1 MNAAAPPESKP
12 QILRAALRAADQGKI
27 SPDRGLASTQQ
38 GVNTGSPSMTQNGG
52 SAAPQ
57 NWIGRHR
64 KILLIGGPALLGVIA
79 LIFYLTGGRY
89 VSTDDAY
96 VQAARVEVSTDVS
109 GRIAEIDVRDNQYV
123 HKGDVLFKLDR
134 RSFLIAVA
142 DAQAQLAGAHLKV
155 PALQA
160 AYRQRKADEA
170 AARTT
175 LAYQQREFAR
185 QTQLQAEGISS
196 LAQLDQAK
204 NSFQSA
210 EQQLAAAEQQSAS
223 ALADLGGNPSAPAGS
238 RPVVRQA
245 QAALDRANLE
255 LSYSVVYAP
264 IEGIVTKVE
273 QIQVGDHVNAAAPL
287 FALMSGGDIWV
298 EANFKETDLTYVR
311 PGQQASFTVDAYP
324 TKTFTGRVMSTS
336 PGTGSSFSLL
346 PPENA
351 SGNWVKVVQR
361 VPVRISIDSAD
372 ASMPLAAGMSVLA
385 EVDTEHHRSLR
396 LLAFWN

>member
-1 MNAAAPPESKP
+1 M
-12 QILRAALRAADQGKI
+12 
-27 SPDRGLASTQQ
+27 TQDA
-38 GVNTGSPSMTQNGG
+38 GSP
-52 SAAPQ
+52 APQ
-57 NWIGRHR
+57 NWIGRYR
-64 KILLIGGPALLGVIA
+64 KSLLIGGPALFAVIV

-142 DAQAQLAGAHLKV
+142 DAQAQLAGANLKV

-160 AYRQRKADEA
+160 AYRQRRADEA

-204 NSFQSA
+204 NNFQSA

-223 ALADLGGNPSAPAGS
+223 ALADLGGNPSAKANS

-255 LSYSVVYAP
+255 LSYTIVYAP
-264 IEGIVTKVE
+264 IDGIVTKVE
-273 QIQVGDHVNAAAPL
+273 QIQVGDHVNAATPL
-287 FALMSGGDIWV
+287 FALMSGGNVWI

-311 PGQQASFTVDAYP
+311 PGQHATFMVDAYP
-324 TKTFTGRVMSTS
+324 SKTFTGMVMGTS

-346 PPENA
+346 PPENS

-361 VPVRISIDSAD
+361 LPVRISIDNAD

-385 EVDTEHHRSLR
+385 EVDTEHHRSVR
-396 LLAFWN
+396 SLAFWN

>member
-1 MNAAAPPESKP
+1 
-12 QILRAALRAADQGKI
+12 
-27 SPDRGLASTQQ
+27 
-38 GVNTGSPSMTQNGG
+38 MTQNAGPV
-52 SAAPQ
+52 AHQ
-57 NWIGRHR
+57 NWISRHR
-64 KILLIGGPALLGVIA
+64 RLLLIVGPTLLAIIT
-79 LIFYLTGGRY
+79 LIVYLTGGRY

-96 VQAARVEVSTDVS
+96 VQAARVEISTDVS
-109 GRIAEIDVRDNQYV
+109 GRIAEIDVQDNQHV
-123 HKGDVLFKLDR
+123 RKGDVLFKLDR
-134 RSFLIAVA
+134 RSFLIAVT

-160 AYRQRKADEA
+160 AYRQRKADEE

-204 NSFQSA
+204 NNFQSA

-223 ALADLGGNPSAPAGS
+223 ALGDLGGDPSAPANG

-245 QAALDRANLE
+245 QAVLDRANLD
-255 LSYSVVYAP
+255 LSYTIVYAP
-264 IEGIVTKVE
+264 IDGIVTKVD

-287 FALMSGGDIWV
+287 FALMSGSNVWV
-298 EANFKETDLTYVR
+298 EANFKETDLTYLR
-311 PGQQASFTVDAYP
+311 PGQKATFILDTYPGRSFNAV
-324 TKTFTGRVMSTS
+324 VESVS

-346 PPENA
+346 PPENS

-361 VPVRISIDSAD
+361 LPVRLAISDLPRD
-372 ASMPLAAGMSVLA
+372 VFLHAGMSAVVK
-385 EVDTEHHRSLR
+385 VDTGEGHNRLAGLR
-396 LLAFWN
+396 P

>member
-1 MNAAAPPESKP
+1 M
-12 QILRAALRAADQGKI
+12 
-27 SPDRGLASTQQ
+27 TQDA
-38 GVNTGSPSMTQNGG
+38 GSP
-52 SAAPQ
+52 APQ

-64 KILLIGGPALLGVIA
+64 KSLLIGGPALFAVIV

-109 GRIAEIDVRDNQYV
+109 GRIAEIDVRDNQFV
-123 HKGDVLFKLDR
+123 HKGDVLFRLDQ

-142 DAQAQLAGAHLKV
+142 DAKAQLAGALLKV

-204 NSFQSA
+204 NNFESA
-210 EQQLAAAEQQSAS
+210 QQKLAAAEEQSAS
-223 ALADLGGNPSAPAGS
+223 ALADLAGNPSARAASLPL
-238 RPVVRQA
+238 VRQA
-245 QAALDRANLE
+245 QAALDHANLE
-255 LSYSVVYAP
+255 LSYTIVHAP
-264 IEGIVTKVE
+264 IDGIVTKVE

-287 FALMSGGDIWV
+287 FALMSGSNIWV
-298 EANFKETDLTYVR
+298 EADFKETDLTYVR
-311 PGQQASFTVDAYP
+311 PGQHATFTVDAYP
-324 TKTFTGRVMSTS
+324 GKTFMGKVMSTS

-346 PPENA
+346 PPENS

-361 VPVRISIDSAD
+361 LPVRISIDVAD
-372 ASMPLAAGMSVLA
+372 AGMPLAAGMSAVA
-385 EVDTEHHRSLR
+385 EVDTEHRRSLR
-396 LLAFWN
+396 SLAFWN